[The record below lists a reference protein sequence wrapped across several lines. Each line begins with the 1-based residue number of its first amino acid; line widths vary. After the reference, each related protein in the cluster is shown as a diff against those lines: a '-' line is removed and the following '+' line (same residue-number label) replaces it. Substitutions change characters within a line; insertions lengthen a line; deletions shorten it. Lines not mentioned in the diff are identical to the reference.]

1 MNNSEKP
8 RARDVAPAKRQS
20 LPVHT
25 RPPQE
30 PAVGR
35 FAKLKVLATQRI
47 GAYLD
52 WGRPEEL
59 FLPFREQ
66 VELVEVG
73 EEIVVFIYLDEFERP
88 LATMHLDGHVD
99 LDTSSL
105 QPRQKVDLLLVS
117 ETKIGYQAIIDL
129 RWIGVLYKSEVFQQ
143 LDYGVE
149 ITGYVKH
156 IRDDRKVDLIL
167 QRPGIGGATDLGK
180 QILDKLRASGG
191 FLAITDKTTPE
202 MIYATFAVSK
212 KKFKEAVGGLFKRQ
226 QISIDP
232 DGIRVKSK

>member
-1 MNNSEKP
+1 MTDSHK
-8 RARDVAPAKRQS
+8 
-20 LPVHT
+20 
-25 RPPQE
+25 

-52 WGRPEEL
+52 WGQPEEL

-73 EEIVVFIYLDEFERP
+73 EEIVVFIFLDEFERP

-105 QPRQKVDLLLVS
+105 QPRQKVDLLLVA
-117 ETKIGYQAIIDL
+117 ETKIGYQAIIDG
-129 RWIGVLYKSEVFQQ
+129 RWAGMLYKSEVFQQ
-143 LDYGVE
+143 LDYGME
-149 ITGYVKH
+149 ITGYIKH

-167 QRPGIGGATDLGK
+167 QRPGLAGAHDLGR
-180 QILDKLRASGG
+180 QILDKLRDSGG
-191 FLAITDKTTPE
+191 FLALTDKTDPE
-202 MIYATFAVSK
+202 TIYAAFAVSK
-212 KKFKEAVGGLFKRQ
+212 KKFKDAIGGLFKRG

-232 DGIRVKSK
+232 DGLRLKRP